1 MKIVIVGAGEV
12 GYHIASR
19 LAIENKE
26 VVVIDRNPEALRR
39 VSDSLDVQVVEG
51 SGGSPVS
58 LETAGIRQADI
69 LLAVTDSDETNLL
82 ACLMADVISRS
93 TRKLIR
99 LRDAD
104 YDQYH
109 DALREKAPH
118 IDTII
123 NPEIEVVRTIDR
135 LMSMP
140 GAVDVGEFAEGRV
153 KFVGI
158 QMEEETRLAGIR
170 LMDIPA
176 ELGDQRILIA
186 AVVRNEKLIIPQG
199 KDKLLPGDL
208 IYFISE
214 ERNLMETL
222 KIFNKHAK
230 PIRHA
235 MIIGGGRVGT
245 RLARRLSEKNIHT
258 KIMERSE
265 ARCNILAQ
273 ELDDAVVLCGDGS
286 DQRLLEEENVQGM
299 DVVVTLTDDEETNIL
314 TSLLVKRLGVPK
326 TITKIRKFSYF
337 PLMLAIGMEQVVN
350 TRLSA
355 INTILQH
362 IRKGKVLSA
371 ISIKGEEA
379 EVMEAVALET
389 SEIVG
394 KPLQKLPFPKGVLVA
409 CIIRG
414 DEIIIPR
421 GDSMIQPDD
430 RVIIFAMRNAIAKVE
445 KILSVKLEFF

>member
-1 MKIVIVGAGEV
+1 LKIVIVGAGEV

-19 LAIENKE
+19 LAVENKD

-39 VSDSLDVQVVEG
+39 VSDSLDVQAVEG
-51 SGGSPVS
+51 SGGSPLA
-58 LETAGIRQADI
+58 LEQAGIREADI

-82 ACLMADVISRS
+82 ACLMADVMSRS
-93 TRKLIR
+93 TKKLIR
-99 LRDAD
+99 LRDPD
-104 YDQYH
+104 YDRYH
-109 DALREKAPH
+109 DALQEKAPH

-123 NPEIEVVRTIDR
+123 NPETEVVRTIDR
-135 LMSMP
+135 LMSVP

-158 QMEEETRLAGIR
+158 QLEADTALAGIR
-170 LMDIPA
+170 LMDLPSI
-176 ELGDQRILIA
+176 LGDQRILIA

-199 KDKLLPGDL
+199 KNKLQPGDL

-214 ERNLMETL
+214 ESKLMETL
-222 KIFNKHAK
+222 KIFNKHAR

-235 MIIGGGRVGT
+235 MIVGGGRVGT
-245 RLARRLSEKNIHT
+245 RLAKLLAKKNIHT
-258 KIMERSE
+258 KILEKSAER
-265 ARCNILAQ
+265 CDLLAQ
-273 ELDDAVVLCGDGS
+273 QLDDAVVLCGDGS
-286 DQRLLEEENVQGM
+286 DQGFLEEENVQGM

-314 TSLLVKRLGVPK
+314 TSLLVRRLGVPK

-394 KPLQKLPFPKGVLVA
+394 KPLQRLSFPKGALVA

-414 DEIIIPR
+414 ETIIIPR
-421 GDSMIQPDD
+421 GDSVVEPDD
-430 RVIIFAMRNAIAKVE
+430 RVIIFAMRDAIAKIE
-445 KILSVKLEFF
+445 RILSVKLEYF